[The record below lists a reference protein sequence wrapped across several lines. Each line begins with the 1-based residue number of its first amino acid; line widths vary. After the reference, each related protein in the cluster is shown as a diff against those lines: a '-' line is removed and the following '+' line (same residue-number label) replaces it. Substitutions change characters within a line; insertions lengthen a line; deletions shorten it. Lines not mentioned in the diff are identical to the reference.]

1 MEINKLNEIVEFRDK
16 REELVNL
23 LNRLNSN
30 DDPHVSVSYYSEIF
44 NEIISPSLHLF
55 EDLQT
60 ELNDVVKTWLI
71 NKINE
76 IDNVIK
82 EL

>member
-1 MEINKLNEIVEFRDK
+1 MEIDKFNELVTLRDK

-23 LNRLNSN
+23 LDRLNSN
-30 DDPHVSVSYYSEIF
+30 NNPHVSVSYYSEVLDD
-44 NEIISPSLHLF
+44 IISPSLHLF

-76 IDNVIK
+76 IDNIIK
-82 EL
+82 QL